1 MLSCT
6 ARSSFAVWL
15 FGPPLMNRILTSS
28 GGVCVPRSDQTLGG
42 FSNPNDGPASAP
54 APFRMPDKRI
64 DDAFC
69 HAGPRGISKEDRPEL
84 FRATH
89 AVVADMTREGSLRG
103 AWKGGHDVS
112 GHTFILILSSLLLL
126 EELTPYLAQY
136 CSAVLPPSLSASIVS
151 WIPRSLR
158 ATKDPYR
165 GERAGASI
173 AATSFVLALVGLWL
187 FSLVNTSL
195 FFHTPAEKFS
205 GALIAVVSWVLLPKG
220 G

>member
-1 MLSCT
+1 
-6 ARSSFAVWL
+6 
-15 FGPPLMNRILTSS
+15 MNRILTSS
-28 GGVCVPRSDQTLGG
+28 GGVCVPRSDHTLGG

-103 AWKGGHDVS
+103 ACECEEEEKASTRHGEQTLTCFSHAAYCAGKGGHDVS

-136 CSAVLPPSLSASIVS
+136 FSAVLPPSLSANIVS
-151 WIPRSLR
+151 FIPRSLR

-165 GERAGASI
+165 RERAGASI

-187 FSLVNTSL
+187 FSLVNTS
-195 FFHTPAEKFS
+195 
-205 GALIAVVSWVLLPKG
+205 
-220 G
+220 